1 MPPFVN
7 IVGRKHLSDLG
18 GTLNPPPF
26 TEKNCQAAFYR
37 LPYRQGKKMITTG
50 PDEILAK
57 MTNWKYFTQ
66 TACLQTLRQ
75 ISSSAPSHQL
85 SHNLKQAE
93 RVLTRVSSLG
103 ASLLVG
109 NKADLV
115 KMRRVKQG
123 GGIFLTY
130 CTGVEV
136 IKVLQHFVSWANSST
151 QSILRHHQVSI
162 VFSAIGFCNLHW
174 YRQIQSKHLKCQLDP
189 PVACWWRK
197 VCVFNEKW
205 SLS

>member
-1 MPPFVN
+1 
-7 IVGRKHLSDLG
+7 
-18 GTLNPPPF
+18 
-26 TEKNCQAAFYR
+26 
-37 LPYRQGKKMITTG
+37 MITTG

-57 MTNWKYFTQ
+57 MTNWKYFTH

-162 VFSAIGFCNLHW
+162 VFSAIGFCNLYW
-174 YRQIQSKHLKCQLDP
+174 YRQIQSKHLKGQLDT
-189 PVACWWRK
+189 PVGDEKC
-197 VCVFNEKW
+197 VCFTKNDHFLKGPMFAR
-205 SLS
+205 

>member
-1 MPPFVN
+1 MFWN
-7 IVGRKHLSDLG
+7 LIEFLSPSGDLG
-18 GTLNPPPF
+18 IGLVWDNW
-26 TEKNCQAAFYR
+26 
-37 LPYRQGKKMITTG
+37 TG
-50 PDEILAK
+50 PDRTGSDRTGPPHFGL
-57 MTNWKYFTQ
+57 
-66 TACLQTLRQ
+66 TLRQ

-85 SHNLKQAE
+85 SHNLKKAE

-130 CTGVEV
+130 CTGLEV
-136 IKVLQHFVSWANSST
+136 NKVLQHFVSWANSST
-151 QSILRHHQVSI
+151 PSILRHHQVSI

-174 YRQIQSKHLKCQLDP
+174 YRQIQSKHLKGQLDP
-189 PVACWWRK
+189 PVGDEK
-197 VCVFNEKW
+197 YVLVTKNDHFLKGPVFVT
-205 SLS
+205 